1 MFWSN
6 GFGIVP
12 KTIGSHYTSMLL
24 VYGTHCGPLNILQNG
39 VTSLGVHFDLY
50 HSLDMITNGINTLIP
65 YYWICVQGGVQV
77 LDPTIYNPPSNSN
90 IIFIMHMIFYRGL
103 GHIINMPRYMLHK
116 GAMYNPIIMNM

>member
-12 KTIGSHYTSMLL
+12 NTIGSHYTSMLL
-24 VYGTHCGPLNILQNG
+24 DAHIWDTLWSPKHPTKWGHI
-39 VTSLGVHFDLY
+39 FDLY

-103 GHIINMPRYMLHK
+103 GHIINMPMYMPHK
-116 GAMYNPIIMNM
+116 GTMYSPILMNM